1 MKGIAAIFAATRLE
15 DEGSAGGGVEE
26 PTSLD
31 CGRVGS
37 GPDGR
42 SAVDLRVASE
52 ASGRLGDC
60 APLHATATVRIPKV
74 SKLRRG
80 SRRVVSQPPLLK
92 TLILIDGGQYDSDE
106 VVAVPPN
113 DVPSALPVA
122 FALEE
127 PTSFAAPLKQ
137 LPDPDAMKH
146 VDTFEPFRMTVAL
159 PHPAIPG
166 LHVTEFEFDTRA
178 HVAREGVPGQAEL

>member
-1 MKGIAAIFAATRLE
+1 
-15 DEGSAGGGVEE
+15 
-26 PTSLD
+26 
-31 CGRVGS
+31 
-37 GPDGR
+37 
-42 SAVDLRVASE
+42 
-52 ASGRLGDC
+52 
-60 APLHATATVRIPKV
+60 
-74 SKLRRG
+74 
-80 SRRVVSQPPLLK
+80 
-92 TLILIDGGQYDSDE
+92 LIVIDGGQYESDE

-122 FALEE
+122 FALDE

-178 HVAREGVPGQAEL
+178 HVAREGVPGHAEL